1 MLRISWLLFALL
13 ISGPAHAQVTALDG
27 EALAA
32 QLRRDGCPACE
43 IAEKDLAGQNLDGA
57 NLAGARIDRVDLRGA
72 SCRGCNLAG
81 ARIGVVQLDGADLS
95 GANLAGVNL
104 ECSPYVVG
112 MMCTEYADEAAS
124 VNLTG
129 ATLTG
134 ADLSGLPDV
143 ILTGARTDG
152 ARFGVEFP
160 PSLADAHFDR
170 VTLTGTYG
178 ASAEPAAFSRAEI
191 EQMAPFVR
199 RCTGCW
205 SVYKFQFFPPAS
217 GSHHPPSF
225 ACDQVSNIAERT
237 LCDSE
242 QLCGLDRMIAAA
254 YSAARGAPGADAA
267 AVKASQIAWLAERD
281 ACGQD
286 GGCLIASMRARV
298 AALAAGAS
306 PPAFEPGTYLR
317 FGHAPA
323 LPPALSDLAPRLLPL
338 LSNSADELVVTS
350 KTSGTIHVQG
360 EAIGGNAHLCAVDDD
375 YRFDPAT
382 GHYTPLQYDPDWDR
396 GTLTL
401 VGGHLLFEGGQALC
415 GVRASLDGQW
425 VRVEAP

>member
-1 MLRISWLLFALL
+1 MFRAPWFFLPLL
-13 ISGPAHAQVTALDG
+13 ILGSAHAQEGDLADA
-27 EALAA
+27 ALAA
-32 QLRRDGCPACE
+32 QLRLDGCPACE
-43 IAEKDLAGQNLDGA
+43 IVDRNLAGQNLDGA
-57 NLAGARIDRVDLRGA
+57 NLAGSRIDRVDLRGA

-95 GANLAGVNL
+95 GANLAGVTL
-104 ECSPYVVG
+104 ECSPYIVG
-112 MMCTEYADEAAS
+112 MMCTEYSDEAAS
-124 VNLTG
+124 VNLAG

-143 ILTGARTDG
+143 ILTGARADG
-152 ARFGVEFP
+152 ARFGAEFP
-160 PSLADAHFDR
+160 PTLAEAHFER

-178 ASAEPAAFSRAEI
+178 AAAEPAAFTRAEI
-191 EQMAPFVR
+191 AQLAPFVR

-205 SVYKFQFFPPAS
+205 SVHKFQFFPPTS
-217 GSHHPPSF
+217 GSHHPPTFS
-225 ACDQVSNIAERT
+225 CDQVSNIAERT

-267 AVKASQIAWLAERD
+267 AVKASQIAWLAERN

-286 GGCLIASMRARV
+286 AGCLIVSMRARV
-298 AALAAGAS
+298 AVLVAGAS

-338 LSNSADELVVTS
+338 LSNSADELEVTS
-350 KTSGTIHVQG
+350 KTGGAIHVRG
-360 EAIGGNAHLCAVDDD
+360 ESFGGNAHLCAVDDH

-382 GHYTPLQYDPDWDR
+382 GHYTPLEVDPDWDR

-425 VRVEAP
+425 VRVDR